1 MRFIFSTN
9 KIVIRVQIKII
20 RNREKIILEQMSNFI
35 KKNRAQKMFIGVNLL
50 VNNKN
55 LCNFTKTVKIIDID
69 SQKLTF

>member
-35 KKNRAQKMFIGVNLL
+35 KKKQGTKNVYWCKFIS
-50 VNNKN
+50 K
-55 LCNFTKTVKIIDID
+55 
-69 SQKLTF
+69 Q